1 MELYHTIFRSESKI
15 SCDQVIT
22 LLEAAG
28 IPVILSYHAATP
40 YSFDRGFKILIPK
53 RHEQKGRFALRG
65 LEALQQEQT
74 VR

>member
-1 MELYHTIFRSESKI
+1 MEQYHIIFRSESKI

-53 RHEQKGRFALRG
+53 RHEQKGRFALLG
-65 LEALQQEQT
+65 LNDPQEGQT